1 MPDVMS
7 TGLSGLLAFQ
17 RALDTTSHNI
27 ANANTPGYVRQRAE
41 FGTRPP
47 QSFGN
52 GWVGNG
58 VDVST
63 VRRQYDEFLVSQSRS
78 SSSNASSLETFASLA
93 ERVNNLFS
101 DSETGLG
108 ASLQKMQ
115 NAVQGVATEPTSI
128 AARQVLL
135 GEARGTIDRL
145 QFFDARMRDLDLETS
160 TRIGIEVSEINSLA
174 AGIAK
179 LNGEI
184 AGGYAATGQP
194 PNDLLDERDRLLDR
208 LAERINVNVVEQDGA
223 VVNVFVGNG
232 QALVLNT
239 SSNRFGTAPD
249 PFDATRQRITL
260 TGAQGNTDVS
270 SALSG
275 GSLGGLLDFR
285 AEVLDPTRNALG
297 RIATGMA
304 DSLNSQHRR
313 GQDLTGTLGT
323 DLFAVGAATAAAH
336 SGNAGVAAV
345 AVTRSDVAALTG
357 ADYQLDFSAGS
368 WILRRT
374 DTGATVPMAGTGS
387 VADPLRADGL
397 SLVVSGAPSA
407 GDRYLIRPSRES
419 VQGLGLLIN
428 DPSRVAVAA
437 PIRTENIASNS
448 GAATI
453 SPGEVVDPANAQLRS
468 TVDIQF
474 LTPTTY
480 SVNGAGNFAYTSGA
494 PITINGWS
502 VQIDGVPATGD
513 QFRVSDNAAGRGDNR
528 NALAMSAAFSRPL
541 FDAST
546 TSISTAVTSMTS
558 DVGTRTQR
566 AQLNRDAQSLM
577 YSEAVELR
585 ENANGVNLDEEAA
598 NMLRFQQAYQASA
611 QLIRIA
617 GEMFD
622 TLINATR

>member
-52 GWVGNG
+52 GWVGSG
-58 VDVST
+58 VDVLT
-63 VRRQYDEFLVSQSRS
+63 VRRQYDEFLVAQSRGS
-78 SSSNASSLETFASLA
+78 SSSASGLETFAALA

-145 QFFDARMRDLDLETS
+145 KFFDSRMRDLEVETS
-160 TRIGIEVSEINSLA
+160 TRIGIEVSEVNSIA

-184 AGGYAATGQP
+184 ASGYATSGQP
-194 PNDLLDERDRLLDR
+194 PNDLLDERDRLLDQ
-208 LAERINVNVVEQDGA
+208 LAQRINVNVVEQDGA

-239 SSNRFGTAPD
+239 TANRFGTSPD
-249 PFDATRQRITL
+249 PFDASRQRITL
-260 TGAQGNTDVS
+260 AGDSGNTDVT

-285 AEVLDPTRNALG
+285 AEVLDPTRNSLG
-297 RIATGMA
+297 RIATGLA
-304 DSLNSQHRR
+304 DSLNAQHRL

-323 DLFAVGAATAAAH
+323 DLFVVGAATAAAH
-336 SGNAGVAAV
+336 SGNAGAATV
-345 AVTRSDVAALTG
+345 AVTRSSAASLTG
-357 ADYQLDFSAGS
+357 ADYQLDFVSGS
-368 WILRRT
+368 WNLRRL
-374 DTGATVPMAGTGS
+374 DTGAAVPMAGTGTTG
-387 VADPLRADGL
+387 DPLRADGL

-407 GDRYLIRPSRES
+407 GDRYLIRPTRES
-419 VQGLGLLIN
+419 VQGLGLVIN

-437 PIRTENIASNS
+437 PIRTESIATNT

-453 SPGEVVDPANAQLRS
+453 SAGEVIDPTDAQLRS
-468 TVDIQF
+468 TVNIQF
-474 LTPTTY
+474 LTPSTY
-480 SVNGAGNFAYTSGA
+480 SVNGAGSFAYTSGA
-494 PITINGWS
+494 PISVNGWR
-502 VQIDGVPATGD
+502 VQIDGVPAAGD

-528 NALAMSAAFSRPL
+528 NALAMAAAFSRPL
-541 FDAST
+541 FDSST

-558 DVGTRTQR
+558 DVGTRTQQ

-577 YSEAVELR
+577 YNEAVELR

>member
-27 ANANTPGYVRQRAE
+27 TNANTPGYVRQRAE
-41 FGTRPP
+41 FGTRQP

-58 VDVST
+58 VDVLT
-63 VRRQYDEFLVSQSRS
+63 VRRQYDEFLVAQSRS
-78 SSSNASSLETFASLA
+78 SGSSASGLETFAALS

-108 ASLQKMQ
+108 ASMQKLQ

-145 QFFDARMRDLDLETS
+145 KFFDTRLRELESETT
-160 TRIGIEVSEINSLA
+160 TRIGIEVTEVNSIA

-184 AGGYAATGQP
+184 SRGYASTGQP
-194 PNDLLDERDRLLDR
+194 PNDLLDERDRLLDQ
-208 LAERINVNVVEQDGA
+208 LAQRINVNVVEQDGA
-223 VVNVFVGNG
+223 VLNVFVGNG

-239 SSNRFGTAPD
+239 SANRFGTAPD
-249 PFDATRQRITL
+249 PFDSTRPRVTL
-260 TGAQGNTDVS
+260 TGDQGDTDVT

-285 AEVLDPTRNALG
+285 TEVLDPTRNALG
-297 RIATGMA
+297 RIAVGLT
-304 DSLNSQHRR
+304 DTLNAQHRL

-323 DLFAVGAATAAAH
+323 DLFSIGAANAAAD
-336 SGNAGVAAV
+336 SGNAGSATV
-345 AVTRSDVAALTG
+345 AVTRSDVASLTG
-357 ADYQLDFSAGS
+357 ADYQLEFNAGN
-368 WILRRT
+368 WNLRRL
-374 DTGATVPMAGTGS
+374 DTGAAVTMTGTGS
-387 VADPLRADGL
+387 LADPLRADGL
-397 SLVVSGAPSA
+397 SFVVTGAPSA
-407 GDRYLIRPSRES
+407 GDRYQVRPTREAL
-419 VQGLGLLIN
+419 QGFGLLIT
-428 DPSRVAVAA
+428 DPSRVAVAT
-437 PIRTENIASNS
+437 PIRTENVAGNA
-448 GAATI
+448 GTATI
-453 SPGEVVDPANAQLRS
+453 SAGDVVDPTNAQLRS
-468 TVDIQF
+468 TVNIQF

-480 SVNGAGNFAYTSGA
+480 SVNGAGSFAYTSGSS
-494 PITINGWS
+494 ITVNGWR

-513 QFRVSDNAAGRGDNR
+513 QFRVSDNVTGRGDNR
-528 NALAMSAAFSRPL
+528 NGLALAAAFSRPL
-541 FDAST
+541 FDGAT
-546 TSISTAVTSMTS
+546 TSVSTAVTSMTS
-558 DVGTRTQR
+558 DVGTRTQQ
-566 AQLNRDAQSLM
+566 AQLNRDAQSLI
-577 YSEAVELR
+577 YDESVQQR

-598 NMLRFQQAYQASA
+598 NMLRFQQAYQAAA